1 MSNNNIND
9 SNSYKLFDLN
19 KWDKSHLPELR
30 KNSILKEQIME
41 KLSKI
46 FNESQYN
53 NLNFKFTLSRNMNRL
68 KRMNKNEN
76 IQNFYKNIEQ
86 ENSNVLAQN
95 INMMKKRFD
104 FNIFKSPSR
113 LKIKNLK
120 SLSNEKKIKNKKTKK
135 SLSTINLIHNENDKK
150 KNKNSIIIKQND
162 ELWKVGNELKIRK
175 RIIHNTKTEI
185 KDNEEL
191 EEIKIENKMLKFNNL
206 KLEGNYNKVISF
218 DVYKGIVNEKKKI
231 EKNYREEI
239 FDLLKEIKQKE
250 KKPEL
255 LNKEI
260 KEINELC
267 EKKKNIF
274 YDNDDIFNIIKKEAE
289 KLDIKQDF
297 QKKTLMKGKIQ
308 FLDNIVKKS
317 KEEYL
322 EEKKNTDSKIPN
334 LKNKINICK
343 IELKA
348 LNEILLKI
356 KKDYIIYF
364 KNLLKEGVDVRDVG
378 LCWILFR
385 LNELDANINDNDFPK
400 FLDYTS
406 INYLK
411 NYSDKIIKINKLKIL
426 LDIIKN
432 DSKNLMKNITLSN
445 FNFDFH
451 LNNINSNFNNNNNNF
466 IILPYD
472 NIDEF
477 LKEIFQNFKIKIG
490 NKYVLQNN
498 IFQIKDEE
506 YLQQAKDDIRKL
518 NTSYS
523 PFSSNR
529 KNHFLTQSLSVRN
542 YNKKKIKLSPEQ
554 KDTVNTLLSI
564 NNLIIKLENEAK
576 NLKREHLLYFRKK
589 YESMKLKGASEC
601 IKYDLMFCALFGN
614 FAVY

>member
-9 SNSYKLFDLN
+9 YNNSYSIYDLN

-41 KLSKI
+41 KLSKV
-46 FNESQYN
+46 FSESHYN

-68 KRMNKNEN
+68 RRMNKNEN
-76 IQNFYKNIEQ
+76 IQNFYKNIQQ

-95 INMMKKRFD
+95 LNMMKKRFD
-104 FNIFKSPSR
+104 FNIFKSPTR

-120 SLSNEKKIKNKKTKK
+120 LHSSSEKKIKNKKSKK
-135 SLSTINLIHNENDKK
+135 SLSSINLIHNDNI
-150 KNKNSIIIKQND
+150 KNPNSIIKQND
-162 ELWKVGNELKIRK
+162 ELWKVGKELKIRK
-175 RIIHNTKTEI
+175 RIIHDTKTEI

-191 EEIKIENKMLKFNNL
+191 EEINIENKILKLNNL
-206 KLEGNYNKVISF
+206 KLEGNYNKLISF

-239 FDLLKEIKQKE
+239 IKLLKEIKQKE
-250 KKPEL
+250 KKLES

-260 KEINELC
+260 KEISELF

-274 YDNDDIFNIIKKEAE
+274 YDNDDIVKVIKREVE

-308 FLDNIVKKS
+308 YLENIVKNS
-317 KEEYL
+317 KNEFL
-322 EEKKNTDSKIPN
+322 EQKKNTDLKIPN
-334 LKNKINICK
+334 LKNQINICK
-343 IELKA
+343 IEIKA
-348 LNEILLKI
+348 LNEILLKT

-385 LNELDANINDNDFPK
+385 LNELGANIEDNDFPK
-400 FLDYTS
+400 FLDYPS

-411 NYSDKIIKINKLKIL
+411 NYSDKIIKLNKLKIL
-426 LDIIKN
+426 LNIVKS
-432 DSKNLMKNITLSN
+432 DSKQLMKSIRLSN
-445 FNFDFH
+445 NYFGFN
-451 LNNINSNFNNNNNNF
+451 LNNINSNLNSNNNL

-477 LKEIFQNFKIKIG
+477 LKEIFNDFKIKIG

-506 YLQQAKDDIRKL
+506 YLQKAKDDIRKL
-518 NTSYS
+518 NSSYS

-529 KNHFLTQSLSVRN
+529 KNHFLTESLSVGN
-542 YNKKKIKLSPEQ
+542 YNNKKMKLSPEQ
-554 KDTVNTLLSI
+554 NDIVNTLLSI
-564 NNLIIKLENEAK
+564 NNLIIKMEKEAK
-576 NLKREHLLYFRKK
+576 NLRSEHLFYFRKK
-589 YESMKLKGASEC
+589 YESMKLQGTSEC

-614 FAVY
+614 YAVY

>member
-218 DVYKGIVNEKKKI
+218 DVYKGIVNEKKK
-231 EKNYREEI
+231 
-239 FDLLKEIKQKE
+239 
-250 KKPEL
+250 
-255 LNKEI
+255 
-260 KEINELC
+260 
-267 EKKKNIF
+267 KKK
-274 YDNDDIFNIIKKEAE
+274 K
-289 KLDIKQDF
+289 
-297 QKKTLMKGKIQ
+297 
-308 FLDNIVKKS
+308 
-317 KEEYL
+317 
-322 EEKKNTDSKIPN
+322 
-334 LKNKINICK
+334 
-343 IELKA
+343 
-348 LNEILLKI
+348 
-356 KKDYIIYF
+356 
-364 KNLLKEGVDVRDVG
+364 
-378 LCWILFR
+378 
-385 LNELDANINDNDFPK
+385 
-400 FLDYTS
+400 
-406 INYLK
+406 
-411 NYSDKIIKINKLKIL
+411 
-426 LDIIKN
+426 
-432 DSKNLMKNITLSN
+432 
-445 FNFDFH
+445 
-451 LNNINSNFNNNNNNF
+451 
-466 IILPYD
+466 
-472 NIDEF
+472 
-477 LKEIFQNFKIKIG
+477 
-490 NKYVLQNN
+490 
-498 IFQIKDEE
+498 
-506 YLQQAKDDIRKL
+506 
-518 NTSYS
+518 
-523 PFSSNR
+523 
-529 KNHFLTQSLSVRN
+529 
-542 YNKKKIKLSPEQ
+542 
-554 KDTVNTLLSI
+554 
-564 NNLIIKLENEAK
+564 
-576 NLKREHLLYFRKK
+576 
-589 YESMKLKGASEC
+589 
-601 IKYDLMFCALFGN
+601 
-614 FAVY
+614 

>member
-9 SNSYKLFDLN
+9 SNSYILYDLN

-41 KLSKI
+41 KLSKE
-46 FNESQYN
+46 FSESQYN

-95 INMMKKRFD
+95 INMMKKRFN
-104 FNIFKSPSR
+104 FNIFKSPTR
-113 LKIKNLK
+113 LTIKNVK
-120 SLSNEKKIKNKKTKK
+120 FLSSSGKKVKKKISKK
-135 SLSTINLIHNENDKK
+135 SLSSKNIIPNENIKK
-150 KNKNSIIIKQND
+150 KNSIIKQND

-185 KDNEEL
+185 KDHEEL
-191 EEIKIENKMLKFNNL
+191 EEINIENKMLRLNNL

-218 DVYKGIVNEKKKI
+218 DVYKGIVTEKKKI

-239 FDLLKEIKQKE
+239 INLLKEIKQKE
-250 KKPEL
+250 KKLES

-260 KEINELC
+260 KEISELY

-274 YDNDDIFNIIKKEAE
+274 YDNDDIVKVIKREAE
-289 KLDIKQDF
+289 NLDIKQDF

-308 FLDNIVKKS
+308 YLDNIVKKS
-317 KEEYL
+317 KDEFL
-322 EEKKNTDSKIPN
+322 EQKKNTDSKIPN
-334 LKNKINICK
+334 LKNKISICK

-385 LNELDANINDNDFPK
+385 LNELGAIIEDNDFPK
-400 FLDYTS
+400 FLDYPS

-411 NYSDKIIKINKLKIL
+411 DYSDKIIKLNKLKIL
-426 LDIIKN
+426 LNIVKS
-432 DSKNLMKNITLSN
+432 DSKRLMKNIRLSN
-445 FNFDFH
+445 SNLGFH
-451 LNNINSNFNNNNNNF
+451 LNKINSNFNNNNNL

-477 LKEIFQNFKIKIG
+477 LKEIFNDFKIKIG

-506 YLQQAKDDIRKL
+506 YLQKAKDDIRKL
-518 NTSYS
+518 NSSYS
-523 PFSSNR
+523 PFSSSRN
-529 KNHFLTQSLSVRN
+529 NHFLTESLSAKN
-542 YNKKKIKLSPEQ
+542 YNNKKIKLSPEQ
-554 KDTVNTLLSI
+554 NDIVNTLSSI
-564 NNLIIKLENEAK
+564 NNLIIKMEKEAK
-576 NLKREHLLYFRKK
+576 NLRTEHLFYFRKK
-589 YESMKLKGASEC
+589 YESMKLQGASEC